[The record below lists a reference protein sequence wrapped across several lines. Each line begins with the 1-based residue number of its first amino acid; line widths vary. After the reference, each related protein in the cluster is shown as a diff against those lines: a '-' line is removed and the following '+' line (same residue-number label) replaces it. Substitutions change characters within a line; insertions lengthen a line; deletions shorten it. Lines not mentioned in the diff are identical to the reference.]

1 MPWTLQPRTLGAVLA
16 LGLTIAV
23 ALGITNVSFG
33 QSAADGALVLDVL
46 TFNAALLP
54 VVAAETRQAERAGR
68 MAQHLVGYD
77 VLVLQEVFVNS
88 WREALLDELAD
99 AYPYRGDLVGSD
111 GARMMP
117 WRQDGGVIILSRWPV
132 ERRATHLFETTCSG
146 SDCLADKG
154 VGYVAIRVGER
165 RVHVFGTHAQSV
177 YGARP
182 REVRAAQ
189 FAQMQAF
196 VAAQAIPPDEPV
208 VLAGDFNVDAFT
220 DELDAMLATLRATWP
235 EVVGDVHATWD
246 PAANA
251 FAGGRRVQW
260 LDYVLVSSDHAAP
273 AAAWNRALPLRD
285 GDLDLSDHFAVHGR
299 LVWE

>member
-117 WRQDGGVIILSRWPV
+117 WRQGTQRLSIFIANLAMTRWSC
-132 ERRATHLFETTCSG
+132 FG
-146 SDCLADKG
+146 
-154 VGYVAIRVGER
+154 IRL
-165 RVHVFGTHAQSV
+165 
-177 YGARP
+177 
-182 REVRAAQ
+182 VRACRW
-189 FAQMQAF
+189 MQ
-196 VAAQAIPPDEPV
+196 
-208 VLAGDFNVDAFT
+208 
-220 DELDAMLATLRATWP
+220 
-235 EVVGDVHATWD
+235 
-246 PAANA
+246 PA
-251 FAGGRRVQW
+251 
-260 LDYVLVSSDHAAP
+260 
-273 AAAWNRALPLRD
+273 
-285 GDLDLSDHFAVHGR
+285 
-299 LVWE
+299 